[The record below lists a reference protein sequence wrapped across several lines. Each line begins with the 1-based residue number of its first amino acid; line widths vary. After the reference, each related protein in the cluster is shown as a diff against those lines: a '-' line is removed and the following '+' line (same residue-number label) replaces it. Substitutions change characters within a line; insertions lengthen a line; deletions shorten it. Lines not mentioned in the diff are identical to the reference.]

1 MPVKR
6 RVNNKKKK
14 KKEKKI
20 IVPYTKEEREK
31 KINSIKQKL
40 LGLGLLNYDES
51 MINVQK
57 KMDEYVENG
66 TEYND
71 NVKLF
76 GTKRIL
82 QINLKNNNKRDCTI
96 ILQYNENI

>member
-14 KKEKKI
+14 KKEKKV

-66 TEYND
+66 TEYNII
-71 NVKLF
+71 KLF
-76 GTKRIL
+76 HTRIL
-82 QINLKNNNKRDCTI
+82 
-96 ILQYNENI
+96 